1 MAIMEAIQQ
10 CDTIV
15 EMIDEEVSEKAKA
28 KAGEF
33 FEDVKAQVTDMQ
45 ETLVNASH
53 VTVNQQRALDNW
65 EAAVAKWIH

>member
-1 MAIMEAIQQ
+1 MSIMEAIQQ

-15 EMIDEEVSEKAKA
+15 EMIEEEVSEKAKD

-45 ETLVNASH
+45 ETLVTASH